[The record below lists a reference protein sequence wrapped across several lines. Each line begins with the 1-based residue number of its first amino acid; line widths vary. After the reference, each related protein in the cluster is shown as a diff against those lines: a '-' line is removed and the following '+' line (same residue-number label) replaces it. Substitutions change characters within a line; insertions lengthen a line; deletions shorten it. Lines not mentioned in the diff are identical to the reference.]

1 MQNHGEVSSFM
12 LEAETKMENKGL
24 INSEDIQIQGLLDRY
39 LRLRVSSN
47 VLSSEEQHLDEDL
60 VTAFV
65 EGNLQEREAQPI
77 VKHLVDCS
85 FCRHVTAELVKLD
98 FALADEEVMQVAVD
112 DKKPSRVSEVLNG
125 LLSRIF
131 GTTDGA
137 VFAHH
142 EKEEDTE
149 KTENTEEDKQ

>member
-1 MQNHGEVSSFM
+1 
-12 LEAETKMENKGL
+12 MENKGL
-24 INSEDIQIQGLLDRY
+24 INSEDVQIQGLLGGY
-39 LRLRVSSN
+39 LRLRVSN
-47 VLSSEEQHLDEDL
+47 NTLSSEAHLDEDS

-65 EGNLQEREAQPI
+65 EGNLLEREAQPI

-85 FCRHVTAELVKLD
+85 FCRHVTSELVKLD
-98 FALADEEVMQVAVD
+98 FALAGEEILPVAVEVE
-112 DKKPSRVSEVLNG
+112 KPSRVSEVLNG

-137 VFAHH
+137 VFAHQ

-149 KTENTEEDKQ
+149 ETEHTEENKK

>member
-1 MQNHGEVSSFM
+1 MR
-12 LEAETKMENKGL
+12 EAETKMENKGL
-24 INSEDIQIQGLLDRY
+24 INSEDIQIQSLLDRF
-39 LRLRVSSN
+39 LRLRVSSD
-47 VLSSEEQHLDEDL
+47 VLLPEEQHLDEDSIA
-60 VTAFV
+60 AFV

-85 FCRHVTAELVKLD
+85 FCRHVTAELVRLD
-98 FALADEEVMQVAVD
+98 FALADEDVLQVAVAD
-112 DKKPSRVSEVLNG
+112 EKPSRVSEVLNG

-142 EKEEDTE
+142 EKEDTE
-149 KTENTEEDKQ
+149 KPDNTEENKK